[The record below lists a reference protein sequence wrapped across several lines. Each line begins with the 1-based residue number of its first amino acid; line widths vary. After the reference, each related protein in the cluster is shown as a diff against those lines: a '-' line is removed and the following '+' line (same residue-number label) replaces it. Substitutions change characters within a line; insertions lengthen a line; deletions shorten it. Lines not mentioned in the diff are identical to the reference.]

1 MDFDPCKDG
10 EHLEIVHADRYECHV
25 DVLVLE
31 IVTSSASNDDDHD
44 HHGEDELWVIG
55 TFFALAIDPE
65 VPFCPVSANSTQR
78 TSWRSLD
85 TFALPVSCII
95 KVAPSA
101 IEASTA
107 LTSPLSGTS
116 GTIASGITFNLVDT
130 SSTTLADGDNFAK
143 VEFTF
148 DGGAAGSADD
158 YLLELY
164 LEDMGNID
172 SSAVLNRIRFETEI

>member
-1 MDFDPCKDG
+1 MSNQSGSTFDKD
-10 EHLEIVHADRYECHV
+10 EIV
-25 DVLVLE
+25 
-31 IVTSSASNDDDHD
+31 
-44 HHGEDELWVIG
+44 
-55 TFFALAIDPE
+55 
-65 VPFCPVSANSTQR
+65 
-78 TSWRSLD
+78 
-85 TFALPVSCII
+85 I

-101 IEASTA
+101 LEASTA